1 MKCSIMQP
9 TYLPWP
15 GYFNL
20 ISKSDVFIFLDD
32 VQFQKN
38 SWHNR
43 NRILVKNKPHWI
55 TIPVEHKSLNQ
66 KINETKIAN
75 TQAWYNKHCKLIQQT
90 YCKHPFS
97 EDILGIT
104 DIIGEEDFKNLS
116 NLNIRLISW
125 FLEKLNITTK
135 IYLSSNIGIIGTRT
149 QRIVRILDYLKA
161 DTYLSPIGA
170 SEYLKSDG
178 FSELTTKKLEFQEFN
193 SVPYFQYKN
202 KNFESFLSIVD
213 LVANIGWESTK
224 KYLK

>member
-1 MKCSIMQP
+1 MQP

-20 ISKSDVFIFLDD
+20 ILKSDAFIFLDD
-32 VQFQKN
+32 SQFQKN

-43 NRILVKNKPHWI
+43 NRILVQKKPHWI
-55 TIPVEHKSLNQ
+55 TVPVEHKTLVQ

-75 TQAWYNKHCKLIQQT
+75 NRIWGKKHCKLIQQS

-97 EDILGIT
+97 NEIL
-104 DIIGEEDFKNLS
+104 DIINLIDNQNFS
-116 NLNIRLISW
+116 SLSDLNTRLILW
-125 FLEKLNITTK
+125 FLEKLKITTK
-135 IYLSSNIGIIGTRT
+135 IYFSSKLGIVGKRT
-149 QRIVRILDYLKA
+149 QRIINFLEYLDA

-178 FSELTTKKLEFQEFN
+178 FSDLTTRKLEFQEFT
-193 SVPYFQYKN
+193 SVPYAQHNN
-202 KNFESFLSIVD
+202 KGFHPFLSIVD

-224 KYLK
+224 TYLKF